1 MIHAFKNSG
10 YNIIIDENSG
20 AVHVVDEAAF
30 ETACVLS
37 KKAEDESSFHMDK
50 DIPKDILVAVSKKCR
65 DLSEEEIREAYSEL
79 FSLYEEKALFTEDTY
94 KGAVDSFTHH
104 PTVVKA
110 LCLHVAHDCNLNC
123 RYCFAGQGEYH
134 GARGLMDL
142 DTGKKALDFV
152 CENSGARKNIEID
165 FFGGEP
171 LMNWEVV
178 KELVRYGRSIEE
190 KNNKHFRFTLT
201 TNGVLI
207 TDEVIE
213 FCNKEMDNV
222 VLSLD
227 GRPEVHDRMRPF
239 RGGQKSFDTI
249 SPNIKKFADS
259 REALGK
265 EYYVRGTYT
274 RFNLDFS
281 KDVLFLA
288 DQGFRQI
295 SVEPVVCDPSL
306 EYAIREEDI
315 PVLCR
320 EYDILA
326 EEMKSRIGKDN
337 EFNFYHFMIDLEG
350 GPCVYKRLSG
360 CGAGS
365 EYLAVTPDGSLYPC
379 HQFAGETEF
388 LLGNVRDGIDE
399 KKQGLIEKF
408 KSLNVYTKK
417 ECSRCFSRYYCS
429 GGCAANAYHEN
440 HDITLPYE
448 TGCALQRKRVE
459 CAIMLKAAKC
469 GF

>member
-1 MIHAFKNSG
+1 MIHAFQNSG
-10 YNIIIDENSG
+10 YNIILDENSG
-20 AVHVVDEAAF
+20 AVHVVDEPAF
-30 ETACVLS
+30 LLAGVLQKRADS
-37 KKAEDESSFHMDK
+37 ESSFNMK
-50 DIPKDILVAVSKKCR
+50 EDIPEDILIDVKAQGKE
-65 DLSEEEIREAYSEL
+65 LSDPEIKEAYDEL
-79 FSLYEEKALFTEDTY
+79 FSLYKEGALFAKDTY
-94 KGAVDSFTHH
+94 KGAVDSFSRH
-104 PTVVKA
+104 PVVVKA

-142 DTGKKALDFV
+142 PTGKKALDFV
-152 CENSGARKNIEID
+152 CEKSGNRENIEID

-178 KELVRYGRSIEE
+178 KELVRYGRSIEG

-201 TNGVLI
+201 TNGVLV

-213 FCNKEMDNV
+213 FCNREMDNV

-239 RGGQKSFDTI
+239 RGGQESFDKI
-249 SPNIKKFADS
+249 FPNIKKFADS
-259 REALGK
+259 RESLGK

-274 RFNLDFS
+274 RNNLDFS
-281 KDVLFLA
+281 KDVLFLS

-295 SVEPVVCDPSL
+295 SVEPVVCDPAMD
-306 EYAIREEDI
+306 YAIKDEDI
-315 PVLCR
+315 PTLLK

-326 EEMKSRIGKDN
+326 SEMKQRIGKDN

-379 HQFAGETEF
+379 HQFAGEEEF
-388 LLGNVRDGIDE
+388 LLGNVREGIDP
-399 KKQGLIEKF
+399 KKQDLIDKF
-408 KSLNVYTKK
+408 RSLNVYTKK
-417 ECSRCFSRYYCS
+417 ECSKCFSRYYCS
-429 GGCAANAYHEN
+429 GGCAANAYHQN
-440 HDITLPYE
+440 HDISIPYE

>member
-10 YNIIIDENSG
+10 YNIILDENSG

-30 ETACVLS
+30 SLALIL
-37 KKAEDESSFHMDK
+37 KKRAEEDSSFHMEK
-50 DIPKDILVAVSKKCR
+50 DIPKDILVEVE
-65 DLSEEEIREAYSEL
+65 SENGALGKEDIEEAYSEL

-94 KGAVDSFTHH
+94 KGAVDSFVHH

-142 DTGKKALDFV
+142 ETGKKALDFV
-152 CENSGARKNIEID
+152 CENSRHRKNIEID

-178 KELVRYGRSIEE
+178 KELVHYGRSLEE
-190 KNNKHFRFTLT
+190 KKDKHFRFTLT
-201 TNGVLI
+201 TNGVLV

-213 FCNKEMDNV
+213 FCNREMDNV

-227 GRPEVHDRMRPF
+227 GRPKVHDRMRPF
-239 RGGQKSFDTI
+239 RGGQNSFDTI
-249 SPNIKKFADS
+249 FKNIKRFADS

-306 EYAIREEDI
+306 EYAIQDEDI
-315 PVLCR
+315 EKLSH

-326 EEMKSRIGKDN
+326 AEMKERIGKEN

-365 EYLAVTPDGSLYPC
+365 EYLSVTPDGSLYPC
-379 HQFAGETEF
+379 HQFAGEEEF
-388 LLGNVRDGIDE
+388 LLGNVKTGIDE
-399 KKQGLIEKF
+399 KKLSLIDRF
-408 KSLNVYTKK
+408 RSLNVYTKK
-417 ECSRCFSRYYCS
+417 ECSSCFCRYYCS
-429 GGCAANAYHEN
+429 GGCAANAYHAN
-440 HDITLPYE
+440 HDISLPYE
-448 TGCALQRKRVE
+448 TGCVLQRKRVE